1 MNKQIK
7 TDYMIKGMI
16 EDFRKKPN
24 HKLLDQIIGLKF
36 KHIRLKKDITA
47 EAVVQDNKIYF
58 YSGVNRNACVEL
70 NKKIGELEAK
80 SLTLS
85 NTLGILPPP
94 IKIYIN
100 SGGGTIVSGI
110 ASMDT
115 MIRCKVPIETYV
127 DGFSASAATFL
138 TVVGEKRY
146 MSRNSYMLVHQLSST
161 FWGTYSNFEDEKKNL
176 DLMMKTIKDIYKKY
190 TKLPMKKLDKILK
203 HDLMWD
209 AKTCLEYGL
218 IDEIL

>member
-1 MNKQIK
+1 MDKHWGEKKVAPN
-7 TDYMIKGMI
+7 
-16 EDFRKKPN
+16 RKSAN
-24 HKLLDQIIGLKF
+24 TSNE
-36 KHIRLKKDITA
+36 KHIS
-47 EAVVQDNKIYF
+47 VQDNKIYF

-70 NKKIGELEAK
+70 NKKIGELESK

-85 NTLGILPPP
+85 NTLGILPPS
-94 IKIYIN
+94 IKVFIN

-115 MIRCKVPIETYV
+115 ILRCKVPVETYV

-161 FWGTYSNFEDEKKNL
+161 FWGTYANFEDEKKNL
-176 DLMMKTIKDIYKKY
+176 DMMMKTIKDVYKKY
-190 TKLPMKKLDKILK
+190 TKLPMKKLDEILK

-218 IDEIL
+218 IDEIV